1 MALSNPTTRQSA
13 ITTSLGSRAIT
24 TALRIRFGALGQN
37 GYIRSD
43 GQLSSKK
50 MQNMDYYNAKDPLG
64 LHGTMP
70 RRAISSSSTT
80 TFALMLSVIQTHM
93 PQPSLTIPPTL
104 SMSRRPSVINSSR

>member
-70 RRAISSSSTT
+70 RRAIGSSSTT
-80 TFALMLSVIQTHM
+80 TFALML
-93 PQPSLTIPPTL
+93 
-104 SMSRRPSVINSSR
+104 RPSVINSSR